1 MSDTRPQT
9 QGWLRAEIAAALDK
23 VAQKPYV
30 SQEQKER
37 IQQTASA
44 INDSDRLRGP
54 RAQQMANSA
63 A

>member
-1 MSDTRPQT
+1 MRDTRPQV
-9 QGWLRAEIAAALDK
+9 QGWLRTEIAAALDK
-23 VAQKPYV
+23 VARKPYV

-54 RAQQMANSA
+54 RSQQVADA
-63 A
+63 AA